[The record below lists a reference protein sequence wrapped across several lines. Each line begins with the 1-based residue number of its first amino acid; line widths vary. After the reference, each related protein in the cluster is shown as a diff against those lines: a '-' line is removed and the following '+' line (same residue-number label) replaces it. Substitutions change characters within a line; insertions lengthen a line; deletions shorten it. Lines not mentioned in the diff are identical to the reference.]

1 MPLPALAGKG
11 IIGYGRLATHRVTP
25 ANDHQ
30 RGTGGEQQHD
40 CARDASD
47 SGTRLGDAGIAA
59 VLATVGA
66 RRTWLRRLAR
76 LARLAGL
83 RRRASLLHQSL
94 FGLEQSA
101 GRVVDLFLSR
111 VIVGEH
117 RLGGIKRLDDAAHE
131 SAV

>member
-25 ANDHQ
+25 ANNHQ

-59 VLATVGA
+59 VLATVGT
-66 RRTWLRRLAR
+66 RRTGFAGAPGWL
-76 LARLAGL
+76 GL
-83 RRRASLLHQSL
+83 PGFVGVPAFFTKASSALNRAPVALLIS
-94 FGLEQSA
+94 S
-101 GRVVDLFLSR
+101 
-111 VIVGEH
+111 
-117 RLGGIKRLDDAAHE
+117 
-131 SAV
+131 